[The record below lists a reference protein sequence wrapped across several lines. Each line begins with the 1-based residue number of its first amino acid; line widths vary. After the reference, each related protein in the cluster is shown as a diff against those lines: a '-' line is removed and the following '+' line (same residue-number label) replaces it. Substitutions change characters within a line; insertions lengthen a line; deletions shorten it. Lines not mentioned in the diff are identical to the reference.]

1 VLAHILSMN
10 GFPEGKQEL
19 PAGGAAL
26 DEIILEGKK

>member
-1 VLAHILSMN
+1 MN

-19 PAGGAAL
+19 PPGGAAL